1 MANAYNYSNIATP
14 TTLSGNINNSV
25 TAATVGSTT
34 GWPGTTPYIVAFDFA
49 TANEELVKVTN
60 NAAGTLTIQR
70 GFGGTSAVSHS
81 TGAAV
86 RHVWNAQDGTDFR
99 THEAAT
105 AGAHGITGS
114 FVGTTDS
121 QTLTNKTLT
130 APSITNGAYSG
141 GGSLAGTFTGT
152 PTLSGALTL
161 SGTPVISAGASMS
174 GTFSGAHTYS
184 GTVTMTGSVTALSVT
199 GELALSNLLR
209 GTRGLATDSQY
220 ESRVTAD
227 ANARWFVRADGTTR
241 WGPGTAG
248 FDTDLYRSA
257 ASILGTTSTFRVEP
271 TNTAFDGLAAN
282 LPTATAG
289 DLLNLRVNNAI
300 QAAMFNDG
308 QYRIYGGNTPTSY
321 VPTWANIGTATFN
334 TNTGYYW
341 RVGKMVFVVVYAT
354 INVAGSGN
362 NTTTPTTFTLPTN
375 PDRSTRQT
383 IPFHGETIKVN
394 GGLGATTIRNGMV
407 VTFTGGSGAVID
419 RIRVTDSDGDG
430 DNNIYGGDLTAGG
443 ILSVTGWY
451 REA

>member
-161 SGTPVISAGASMS
+161 SGTPVISAGASLS
-174 GTFSGAHTYS
+174 GTFSGTPTFS
-184 GTVTMTGSVTALSVT
+184 GNTTFTGSTTSVT
-199 GELALSNLLR
+199 ITGEVAHSNLYR
-209 GTRGLATDSQY
+209 GTRGLATDSQI

-257 ASILGTTSTFRVEP
+257 ASVLGTTSTFRSEP
-271 TNTAFDGLAAN
+271 TNTGFDALAAN
-282 LPTATAG
+282 LPTGTSG

-308 QYRIYGGNTPTSY
+308 QYRIYGGNAAQTW
-321 VPTWANIGTATFN
+321 VPTWTNIGTATFT
-334 TNTGYYW
+334 TNLGIYW
-341 RVGKMVFVVVYAT
+341 RIGKMIMFRIHAV
-354 INVAGSGN
+354 INAAGSGSPTAVN
-362 NTTTPTTFTLPTN
+362 VTTPTTM
-375 PDRSTRQT
+375 DKSSRQCFVFLAESIGISGGALGIHAGAAVT
-383 IPFHGETIKVN
+383 I
-394 GGLGATTIRNGMV
+394 
-407 VTFTGGSGAVID
+407 SGANNNVID
-419 RIRVTDSDGDG
+419 RLRAQATTTL
-430 DNNIYGGDLTAGG
+430 DNNVVGADLANGGQLT
-443 ILSVTGWY
+443 IQGWY
-451 REA
+451 QEA